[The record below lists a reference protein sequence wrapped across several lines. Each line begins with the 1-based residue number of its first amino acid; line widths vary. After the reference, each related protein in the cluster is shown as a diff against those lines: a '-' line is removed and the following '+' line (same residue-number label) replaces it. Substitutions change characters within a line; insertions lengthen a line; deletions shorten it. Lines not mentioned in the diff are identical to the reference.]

1 MKHSTLW
8 QTTHRSRIPSVQS
21 FFSPFIFGKKYLP
34 QNYFFWYRYIWLQ
47 VISSFPLIF
56 RWLNIYACFF
66 SIKFPENKKN
76 HPTLPPPS
84 PTKKKNTTETTSFPP
99 PSLSFPCSPEA
110 SSAWAPRGS
119 TNVDRCGRISGP
131 RAAAAPPWRAAE
143 AEAAGPGITM
153 GSADSRELELTE
165 SWRIWGFFVINHT
178 PINIGR

>member
-84 PTKKKNTTETTSFPP
+84 PTKKKNTTERRHPSHLLPFRSPVRRKRPRLGHHAARQTSTDAGGSQVLGRQLHHLGGRPRPRPP
-99 PSLSFPCSPEA
+99 GRESP
-110 SSAWAPRGS
+110 W
-119 TNVDRCGRISGP
+119 VQRI
-131 RAAAAPPWRAAE
+131 A
-143 AEAAGPGITM
+143 
-153 GSADSRELELTE
+153 E
-165 SWRIWGFFVINHT
+165 SWNWLRAGESGDFLL
-178 PINIGR
+178 